1 MTDVSRTASA
11 FAPLPAARALARG
24 VTATWWYTAG
34 SVMIFQAVTLF
45 FWLVP
50 TLTGGEALEVAVYL
64 AAAAVSLAS
73 SVPLLARYGRRR
85 REDSDD
91 EERFSSTVLWSLVV
105 AAGAAAVVGVI
116 ASSVLEAAALVAL
129 AVLLLRWQPGVRL
142 RLVTGVT
149 VVLVAIWII
158 EPVATGRTLTGEVVF
173 VYNLFSVLLPP
184 TAVLCLW
191 WWDIVLALD
200 EARAAEGRLAA
211 AQERLR
217 LAGDL
222 HDLQGHHLQVIAL
235 QLELAE
241 RMLPRDPLAAVEQV
255 RLARASVDEARN
267 GTRALAAR
275 FRGVPLSDELA
286 NAADLLRAAGL
297 SVTLDVDPRADAAPA
312 DILGPVVRESTTNI
326 LKHGGGAWVRLSLAR
341 EAGGGGEVWRFG
353 VSNDLPAPPT
363 PAPATPAG
371 SGLAGIAER
380 VGSVGGAAHWEAAHE
395 RFALEVTV
403 PAASVGGVA

>member
-1 MTDVSRTASA
+1 MNDASRPGTAVN
-11 FAPLPAARALARG
+11 PAGRALARG

-34 SVMIFQAVTLF
+34 SVLMFQAVTLF

-50 TLTGGEALEVAVYL
+50 TITGGGALQVAVYL

-85 REDSDD
+85 IDAD
-91 EERFSSTVLWSLVV
+91 EGERFSPTVLWSLTA
-105 AAGAAAVVGVI
+105 AAGAAAVAGVI
-116 ASSVLEAAALVAL
+116 AGSVLAGAALVAL
-129 AVLLLRWQPGVRL
+129 AVVLLRWRSGVRL
-142 RLVTGVT
+142 RLVVGLTLL
-149 VVLVAIWII
+149 LVAIWIV
-158 EPVATGRTLTGEVVF
+158 EAALTGRNVGDEVDL

-241 RMLPRDPLAAVEQV
+241 RMLPRDPLAAAEQV
-255 RLARASVDEARN
+255 RLARASVDEART

-297 SVTLDVDPRADAAPA
+297 TVELDVDARADAAPA

-326 LKHGGGAWVRLSLAR
+326 LKHGGGGWARLHLSLDESAR
-341 EAGGGGEVWRFG
+341 RGSWRLE
-353 VSNDLPAPPT
+353 VSNDVAVRPGPAH
-363 PAPATPAG
+363 APSAG
-371 SGLAGIAER
+371 SGLPGIAER
-380 VGSVGGAAHWEAAHE
+380 VGAVEGAARWDAAPE
-395 RFALEVTV
+395 RFTVEVTV
-403 PAASVGGVA
+403 PAASVGGSP

>member
-1 MTDVSRTASA
+1 MNDASRPGTAVN
-11 FAPLPAARALARG
+11 PAGRALARG

-34 SVMIFQAVTLF
+34 SVLMFQAVTLF

-50 TLTGGEALEVAVYL
+50 TITGGAALQVAVYL

-85 REDSDD
+85 IDD
-91 EERFSSTVLWSLVV
+91 ADEGERFSPTVLWSLTA
-105 AAGAAAVVGVI
+105 AAGAAAVAGVI
-116 ASSVLEAAALVAL
+116 AGSVLAGAALVAL
-129 AVLLLRWQPGVRL
+129 AVVLLRWRSGVRL
-142 RLVTGVT
+142 RLVVGLTLL
-149 VVLVAIWII
+149 LVAIWIV
-158 EPVATGRTLTGEVVF
+158 EPALTGRNVGDEVDL

-241 RMLPRDPLAAVEQV
+241 RMLPRDPLAAAEQV
-255 RLARASVDEARN
+255 RLARASVDEART
-267 GTRALAAR
+267 GTRALAAG

-297 SVTLDVDPRADAAPA
+297 TVELDVDARADAAPA

-326 LKHGGGAWVRLSLAR
+326 LKHGGGGWARLHLSLEESAR
-341 EAGGGGEVWRFG
+341 RRSWRLE
-353 VSNDLPAPPT
+353 VSNDAAVRPGPAH
-363 PAPATPAG
+363 APSAG
-371 SGLAGIAER
+371 SGLPGIAER
-380 VGSVGGAAHWEAAHE
+380 VGAVGGAARWDAAPE
-395 RFALEVTV
+395 RFTVEVTV
-403 PAASVGGVA
+403 PAASVGGSA

>member
-1 MTDVSRTASA
+1 VNDASRPGTAVN
-11 FAPLPAARALARG
+11 PAGRALARG

-34 SVMIFQAVTLF
+34 SVLMFQAVTLF

-50 TLTGGEALEVAVYL
+50 TITGGGALQVAVYL

-85 REDSDD
+85 IDD
-91 EERFSSTVLWSLVV
+91 ADEGERFSPTVLWSLV
-105 AAGAAAVVGVI
+105 AATGAAAVVGAI
-116 ASSVLEAAALVAL
+116 AGSVLAGTALVAL
-129 AVLLLRWQPGVRL
+129 AVGLLRWRSGVRL
-142 RLVTGVT
+142 RLVVGLTLL
-149 VVLVAIWII
+149 LVAIWIV
-158 EPVATGRTLTGEVVF
+158 EPAFTGRSVGDEVDF

-241 RMLPRDPLAAVEQV
+241 RMLPRDPLAAAEQV
-255 RLARASVDEARN
+255 RLARASVDEART

-297 SVTLDVDPRADAAPA
+297 TVELDVDARADAAPA

-326 LKHGGGAWVRLSLAR
+326 LKHGGGGWARLHLSLAESAR
-341 EAGGGGEVWRFG
+341 HRSWRLE
-353 VSNDLPAPPT
+353 VSNDVAVRPVPAH
-363 PAPATPAG
+363 AASAG
-371 SGLAGIAER
+371 SGLPGIAER
-380 VGSVGGAAHWEAAHE
+380 VGAVGGAARWDAASE
-395 RFALEVTV
+395 RFTVEVTV
-403 PAASVGGVA
+403 PAASVGGSP

>member
-1 MTDVSRTASA
+1 MNDASRPGTAVN
-11 FAPLPAARALARG
+11 PAGRALARG

-34 SVMIFQAVTLF
+34 SVLMFQAVTLF

-50 TLTGGEALEVAVYL
+50 TITGGGALQVAVYL

-85 REDSDD
+85 IDD
-91 EERFSSTVLWSLVV
+91 ADEGERFSSTVLWSLV
-105 AAGAAAVVGVI
+105 AATGAAAVVGAI
-116 ASSVLEAAALVAL
+116 AGSVLAGTALVAL
-129 AVLLLRWQPGVRL
+129 AVVLLRWRSGVRL
-142 RLVTGVT
+142 RLVVGLTLL
-149 VVLVAIWII
+149 LVAIWIV
-158 EPVATGRTLTGEVVF
+158 EPAFTGRNVGDEVDF

-241 RMLPRDPLAAVEQV
+241 RMLPRDPLAAAEQV
-255 RLARASVDEARN
+255 RLARASVDEART

-297 SVTLDVDPRADAAPA
+297 TVELDVDARADAAPA

-326 LKHGGGAWVRLSLAR
+326 LKHGGGGWARLHLSLAESAR
-341 EAGGGGEVWRFG
+341 HRSWRLE
-353 VSNDLPAPPT
+353 VSNDVAVRPVPAH
-363 PAPATPAG
+363 AASAG
-371 SGLAGIAER
+371 SGLPGIAER
-380 VGSVGGAAHWEAAHE
+380 VGAVGGAARWDAASE
-395 RFALEVTV
+395 RFTVEVTV
-403 PAASVGGVA
+403 PAASVGGSP

>member
-1 MTDVSRTASA
+1 MNDASRPGTAVN
-11 FAPLPAARALARG
+11 PAGRALARG

-34 SVMIFQAVTLF
+34 SVLMFQAVTLF

-50 TLTGGEALEVAVYL
+50 TITGGGALQVAVYL

-85 REDSDD
+85 IDD
-91 EERFSSTVLWSLVV
+91 ADEGERFSPTVLWSLV
-105 AAGAAAVVGVI
+105 AATGAAAVVGAI
-116 ASSVLEAAALVAL
+116 AGSMLAGTALVAL
-129 AVLLLRWQPGVRL
+129 AVVLLRWRSGVRL
-142 RLVTGVT
+142 RLVVGLTLL
-149 VVLVAIWII
+149 LVAIWII
-158 EPVATGRTLTGEVVF
+158 EPVLTGRNVGDEVDF

-241 RMLPRDPLAAVEQV
+241 RMLPRDPLAAAEQV
-255 RLARASVDEARN
+255 RLARASVDEART

-297 SVTLDVDPRADAAPA
+297 TVELDVDARADAAPA

-326 LKHGGGAWVRLSLAR
+326 LKHGGGGWARLHLSLAESAR
-341 EAGGGGEVWRFG
+341 HRSWRLE
-353 VSNDLPAPPT
+353 VSNDVAVRPVPAH
-363 PAPATPAG
+363 AASAG
-371 SGLAGIAER
+371 SGLPGIAER
-380 VGSVGGAAHWEAAHE
+380 VGAVGGAARWDAASE
-395 RFALEVTV
+395 RFTVEVTV
-403 PAASVGGVA
+403 PAASVGGSP